1 MNMEKKF
8 NSIAL
13 LSVLTAEENAQTVA
27 RLQAA
32 ANAVKTEADKT
43 ALRELVSRENSA
55 LFAKYVAKHGVRAM
69 FAADY
74 IKGYYAVA
82 KSEKKAADYG
92 NKAIKPESCLYDVVK
107 ELGGVQSALENARYA
122 FVCYALQMK
131 WEKADAGR
139 LSEIR
144 QMVRTKDGVTYDE
157 LERVKSVIPGTD
169 EVSENVACFSKRG
182 CKRTLEKLFSA
193 IFGDDAPAMRSN
205 YADAILQNICRMNF
219 GEYVYVQSTREFF
232 RVCLPVLMAAAR
244 GTDEIK
250 ARAKRL
256 TEDEADARRAVSDNP
271 FKK

>member
-1 MNMEKKF
+1 MEKKF
-8 NSIAL
+8 NNIAL
-13 LSVLTAEENAQTVA
+13 LSVMTAEENAQTVA
-27 RLQAA
+27 RLGVAA
-32 ANAVKTEADKT
+32 DTAKTEADKS
-43 ALRELVSRENSA
+43 ALREMVARENSA

-82 KSEKKAADYG
+82 KSEKKVADYG
-92 NKAIKPESCLYDVVK
+92 NKAIKPESCLYDIVK
-107 ELGGVQSALENARYA
+107 ERAGVQSALENARYT
-122 FVCYALQMK
+122 FVCYALQVK
-131 WEKADAGR
+131 WEKLDEGR

-157 LERVKSVIPGTD
+157 VERVKSVVSSTD

-182 CKRTLEKLFSA
+182 CKRTLEKLFTA

-205 YADAILQNICRMNF
+205 YADAILQNICKMNF
-219 GEYVYVQSTREFF
+219 GEYVFAQSARDFF
-232 RVCLPVLMAAAR
+232 KVCLPVLMAAAR
-244 GTDEIK
+244 GTDEVK

-256 TEDEADARRAVSDNP
+256 SEDEADARRAVSDNP